1 MPNPTKTSRSRSSL
15 QRPRHGEVR
24 VRVGAL
30 GLSGLGVQAIGR
42 IEAVGPEAGG
52 FAPGDRVAYR
62 FSSLLPPYDQAP
74 GLSHIIGERDLIGF
88 PKDVAI
94 EKAAALLPLG
104 LVARAIVKQL
114 HSIGRGNRVSVEAD
128 DSGVDALV
136 RAWAIHL
143 GAELVAVDA
152 DVAITAGDYAA
163 ARLLRNGHGLAQI
176 AASDVFQAVRLGV
189 FDDVH
194 IARYPLS
201 DAESAKR
208 AVQRREANG
217 PVVVLAA

>member
-1 MPNPTKTSRSRSSL
+1 MTDRLTTTPTRSRSRNAL
-15 QRPRHGEVR
+15 LRPRHGEVR

-30 GLSGLGVQAIGR
+30 GLSDLGVQAIGR

-62 FSSLLPPYDQAP
+62 FTQDTP
-74 GLSHIIGERDLIGF
+74 GLSHIVGERDLIGF

-104 LVARAIVKQL
+104 LVARTIVKQL
-114 HSIGRGNRVSVEAD
+114 HSIGRGNRVSVARDET
-128 DSGVDALV
+128 GVDALV
-136 RAWAIHL
+136 RAWVRHL
-143 GAELVAVDA
+143 GAQLVESDA
-152 DVAITAGDYAA
+152 DVAITVQDYAA

-176 AASDVFQAVRLGV
+176 AAADVFQAVRLGV
-189 FDDVH
+189 FDEVQ

-208 AVQRREANG
+208 AVQRREATG
-217 PVVVLAA
+217 PVVLLAA

>member
-1 MPNPTKTSRSRSSL
+1 MPGQTRSRLSRSTL

-62 FSSLLPPYDQAP
+62 LTSETL

-114 HSIGRGNRVSVEAD
+114 HSIGRGNRVSIDAD
-128 DSGVDALV
+128 DSGVDTLV
-136 RAWAIHL
+136 RAWVRHL
-143 GAELVAVDA
+143 GAELVDSDA
-152 DVAITAGDYAA
+152 DVVITAKDYAA
-163 ARLLRNGHGLAQI
+163 ARLLRNGHGFAQI

-189 FDDVH
+189 FDDVQ

-201 DAESAKR
+201 DAESARR
-208 AVQRREANG
+208 AVQNRETPG
-217 PVVVLAA
+217 PAVLLAA

>member
-1 MPNPTKTSRSRSSL
+1 MPGQTRSRISRSTL

-30 GLSGLGVQAIGR
+30 GLSGLGVQVIGR

-62 FSSLLPPYDQAP
+62 LTSETL

-114 HSIGRGNRVSVEAD
+114 HSIGRGNRVSIDAD
-128 DSGVDALV
+128 DSGVDTLV
-136 RAWAIHL
+136 RAWVRHL
-143 GAELVAVDA
+143 GAELVDSDA
-152 DVAITAGDYAA
+152 DVVITAKDYAA
-163 ARLLRNGHGLAQI
+163 ARLLRNGHGFAQI
-176 AASDVFQAVRLGV
+176 AASDFFQAVRLGV
-189 FDDVH
+189 FDDVQ

-208 AVQRREANG
+208 AVQNRETPG
-217 PVVVLAA
+217 PAVLLAA

>member
-1 MPNPTKTSRSRSSL
+1 MSDQTRTRRSRSAL

-30 GLSGLGVQAIGR
+30 GLSGLGVQAVGR

-62 FSSLLPPYDQAP
+62 FTSETP

-104 LVARAIVKQL
+104 LVARTIVKQL
-114 HSIGRGNRVSVEAD
+114 HSIGRGNRVSVDSD

-136 RAWAIHL
+136 RAWVRHL
-143 GAELVAVDA
+143 GAELVDAGA
-152 DVAITAGDYAA
+152 DVDVAVTAADYAA
-163 ARLLRNGHGLAQI
+163 ARLLRNGHGFTQI

-201 DAESAKR
+201 DAASAKR
-208 AVQRREANG
+208 AVQSREIAG
-217 PVVVLAA
+217 PVVLLAA

>member
-1 MPNPTKTSRSRSSL
+1 MPGQTRNRLSRSTL

-62 FSSLLPPYDQAP
+62 LTSETL

-114 HSIGRGNRVSVEAD
+114 HSIGRGNRVSIDAD
-128 DSGVDALV
+128 DSGVDTLV
-136 RAWAIHL
+136 RAWVRHL
-143 GAELVAVDA
+143 GAELVDSDA
-152 DVAITAGDYAA
+152 DVVITAKDYAA
-163 ARLLRNGHGLAQI
+163 ARLLRNGHGFAQI

-189 FDDVH
+189 FDDVQ

-201 DAESAKR
+201 EAESAKR
-208 AVQRREANG
+208 AVQNRETPG
-217 PVVVLAA
+217 PAVLLAA

>member
-1 MPNPTKTSRSRSSL
+1 MPGQTRSRLSRSTL

-62 FSSLLPPYDQAP
+62 FTSETL
-74 GLSHIIGERDLIGF
+74 GLSHIVGERDLIGF

-114 HSIGRGNRVSVEAD
+114 HSIGRGNRVSIDAD
-128 DSGVDALV
+128 DSGVDTLV
-136 RAWAIHL
+136 RAWVRHL
-143 GAELVAVDA
+143 GAELVDSDA
-152 DVAITAGDYAA
+152 DVVITARDYVA
-163 ARLLRNGHGLAQI
+163 ARLLRNGHGFAQI
-176 AASDVFQAVRLGV
+176 AASDFFQAVRLGV
-189 FDDVH
+189 FDDVQ

-201 DAESAKR
+201 DAESARR
-208 AVQRREANG
+208 AVQNRETPG
-217 PVVVLAA
+217 PAVLLAA

>member
-1 MPNPTKTSRSRSSL
+1 MFIS
-15 QRPRHGEVR
+15 

-62 FSSLLPPYDQAP
+62 FTSETL

-114 HSIGRGNRVSVEAD
+114 HSIGRGNRVSIDAD
-128 DSGVDALV
+128 DSGVDTLV
-136 RAWAIHL
+136 RAWVRHL
-143 GAELVAVDA
+143 GAELVDSDA
-152 DVAITAGDYAA
+152 DVVITARDYVA
-163 ARLLRNGHGLAQI
+163 ARLLRNGHGFAQI
-176 AASDVFQAVRLGV
+176 AASDFFQAVRLGV
-189 FDDVH
+189 FDDVQ

-201 DAESAKR
+201 DAESARR
-208 AVQRREANG
+208 AVQNRETPG
-217 PVVVLAA
+217 PAVLLAA

>member
-1 MPNPTKTSRSRSSL
+1 MPGQTRSRLSRSTL

-62 FSSLLPPYDQAP
+62 LTSETL

-114 HSIGRGNRVSVEAD
+114 HSIGRGNRVSIDAD
-128 DSGVDALV
+128 DSGVDTLV
-136 RAWAIHL
+136 RAWVRHL
-143 GAELVAVDA
+143 GAELVDSDA
-152 DVAITAGDYAA
+152 DVVITAKDYAA
-163 ARLLRNGHGLAQI
+163 ARLLRNGHGFAQI

-189 FDDVH
+189 FDDVQ

-201 DAESAKR
+201 EAESAKR
-208 AVQRREANG
+208 AVQNRETPG
-217 PVVVLAA
+217 PAVLLAA

>member
-1 MPNPTKTSRSRSSL
+1 MPVQTRSRISRSTL

-30 GLSGLGVQAIGR
+30 GLSGLGVQVIGH

-62 FSSLLPPYDQAP
+62 FTSETL

-114 HSIGRGNRVSVEAD
+114 HSIGRGNRVSIDAD
-128 DSGVDALV
+128 DSGVDTLV
-136 RAWAIHL
+136 RAWVRHL
-143 GAELVAVDA
+143 GAELVDSDA
-152 DVAITAGDYAA
+152 DVVITAKDYAA
-163 ARLLRNGHGLAQI
+163 ARLLRNGHGFAQI

-189 FDDVH
+189 FDDVQ

-208 AVQRREANG
+208 AVQNRETPG
-217 PVVVLAA
+217 PAVLLAA